1 MSAVDFEYNG
11 ILKMPGGYQGASF
24 TRMSSAD
31 DPRTEMSNSAIW
43 ARRTAPLAFATVVL
57 GALLHRFGAI
67 PVDEMLAVLGAGAF
81 LAFVAL
87 GMCLNS
93 FTEIWQM
100 GVRGFMQ
107 SFTALLISLVTL
119 APFFLVV
126 AALLYLPKVNGVT
139 TSAEDPPLMLA
150 DIALGRTDA
159 GVLEA
164 QQVAYPGIQTQEFPL
179 SATVVYD
186 LAVGVASRQDL
197 KIVFELPPIPAVA
210 AVQPELDDVVITLN
224 PIPRAKPIV
233 LDDGSVMRRT
243 VAEFVTKASEEGVF
257 EASAKTPILGFT
269 DDVVVR
275 VKARGDRSLV
285 DVRSASRIGNHDLG
299 TNARRITAFL
309 KELDLTVK
317 ATTAN

>member
-11 ILKMPGGYQGASF
+11 LVKMTGGYQGASF

-31 DPRTEMSNSAIW
+31 DPRTEVSRSAVW

-81 LAFVAL
+81 LAFLAL

-93 FTEIWQM
+93 FMEIWQL
-100 GVRGFMQ
+100 GVRGLMQ
-107 SFTALLISLVTL
+107 SVTALFISLVTL
-119 APFFLVV
+119 TPFVFVV

-139 TSAEDPPLMLA
+139 TNVDDPPLMLA
-150 DIALGRTDA
+150 DIALARTDVQ
-159 GVLEA
+159 VLSA
-164 QQVAYPGIQTQEFPL
+164 QQAAYPGIQTQEFPL
-179 SATVVYD
+179 SAATVYD
-186 LAVGVASRQDL
+186 LAIGVASRQKL
-197 KIVFELPPIPAVA
+197 TITFELPPIV
-210 AVQPELDDVVITLN
+210 VDTESEIEEVVIAET
-224 PIPRAKPIV
+224 PKPREKPIV

-257 EASAKTPILGFT
+257 EASAKTPILGFS
-269 DDVVVR
+269 DDFVVR
-275 VKARGDRSLV
+275 VRTTGEQSSIV

-299 TNARRITAFL
+299 TNSRRVKAFL
-309 KELDLTVK
+309 RELDLTVK
-317 ATTAN
+317 ATTVK